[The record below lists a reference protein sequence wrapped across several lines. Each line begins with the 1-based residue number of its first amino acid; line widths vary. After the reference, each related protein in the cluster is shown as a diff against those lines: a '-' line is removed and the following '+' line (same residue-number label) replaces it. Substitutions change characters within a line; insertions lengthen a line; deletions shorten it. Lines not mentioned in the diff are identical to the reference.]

1 MKERGIHYKQVQKA
15 IDRLDF
21 EYLEI
26 TPRACVIGIDTT
38 YFGRDFGVV
47 IFKDLTN
54 KVVLHWCFVQHEHI
68 DSYRAGIGYLK
79 KRGVTPM
86 GYVVDGFWPFFVY
99 YGGSNKIQMCN
110 KHMKDIVRRYLTLN
124 PKLEAS
130 KELKMITDR
139 LCIITEKEFNF
150 LYSNWLIKWE
160 SFLKEKTYLQGTKQW
175 EYTHQRL
182 RSAVHSLNK
191 YKRFLFTYQ
200 HHKFIPNTN
209 NSVEGTNS
217 ALKSFIKLHK
227 GLRPDRKAKL
237 IHYYLKEKSK
247 FKWGN

>member
-1 MKERGIHYKQVQKA
+1 MAIKPINGI
-15 IDRLDF
+15 
-21 EYLEI
+21 EYLKENGI
-26 TPRACVIGIDTT
+26 TPI
-38 YFGRDFGVV
+38 
-47 IFKDLTN
+47 
-54 KVVLHWCFVQHEHI
+54 
-68 DSYRAGIGYLK
+68 
-79 KRGVTPM
+79 
-86 GYVVDGFWPFFVY
+86 GYVVDGFWSFFLCF
-99 YGGSNKIQMCN
+99 SDLNKIQMCT

-139 LCIITEKEFNF
+139 LCVIKEQEFNF

-160 SFLKEKTYLQGTKQW
+160 SFLKERTYLQGTKRW
-175 EYTHQRL
+175 EYTHKRL
-182 RSAVHSLNK
+182 RSAVYSINK

-200 HHKFIPNTN
+200 KTKFIPNTN

-227 GLRPDRKAKL
+227 GLRPDRKVKL

-247 FKWGN
+247 LKWGN